1 MAIKMK
7 TNKKITYI
15 TASIAG
21 ITGIAVASGRIFFE
35 FAVRSRRGK
44 KPLKLSKLRF
54 SQMKINHPR
63 NQFEA
68 EYEGGKAWC
77 REQNM
82 ADWYIKSADGLRL
95 HAYYLPS
102 ENKAKRYVLL
112 SHGYK
117 GSGFGDFA
125 NIAKFL
131 HEHNCNLLF
140 IDQRGCGESEGE
152 FITFGVREQDDIRRW
167 SYLIAKRNTD
177 KLPIYL
183 YGESMGTTSVL
194 LASGRKLPDDVKGI
208 IADCGFKSMK
218 GQFRDMASKW
228 FHLPRIELLLFRLSV
243 WCRLSGEFSM
253 KDSDTTSAMAVN
265 RLPILFF
272 HGSDDTYVYPKNT
285 IDNYNICQAPK
296 ELVIVPDARHLCSAY
311 VDPELYRRK
320 IMNFFA
326 KYD

>member
-1 MAIKMK
+1 VK
-7 TNKKITYI
+7 TNRKRAFI
-15 TASIAG
+15 TAGIAG
-21 ITGIAVASGRIFFE
+21 IMGIIVASGRVFFDLS
-35 FAVRSRRGK
+35 VRSRKGK

-54 SQMKINHPR
+54 YQMKINHPR

-77 REQNM
+77 REQDM
-82 ADWYIKSADGLRL
+82 EDWYITSADGLRL
-95 HAYYLPS
+95 HAYYLPARD
-102 ENKAKRYVLL
+102 EADRYILL

-167 SYLIAKRNTD
+167 SYLIAKRNPER
-177 KLPIYL
+177 LPIYL
-183 YGESMGTTSVL
+183 YGESMGATAVL
-194 LASGRKLPDDVKGI
+194 MAAGGKMPAEVKGI

-218 GQFRDMASKW
+218 GQFKDMASKW

-243 WCRLSGEFSM
+243 WCRLSGDFSM
-253 KDSDTTSAMAVN
+253 KESDTTSAMEQN
-265 RLPILFF
+265 RLPVLFF
-272 HGSDDTYVYPKNT
+272 HGSDDTYVYPKNS
-285 IDNYNICQAPK
+285 IDNYKICKAPK
-296 ELVIVPDARHLCSAY
+296 QLVIITGARHLCSSYAN
-311 VDPELYRRK
+311 PELYRK
-320 IMNFFA
+320 KLMNFFVR
-326 KYD
+326 YH